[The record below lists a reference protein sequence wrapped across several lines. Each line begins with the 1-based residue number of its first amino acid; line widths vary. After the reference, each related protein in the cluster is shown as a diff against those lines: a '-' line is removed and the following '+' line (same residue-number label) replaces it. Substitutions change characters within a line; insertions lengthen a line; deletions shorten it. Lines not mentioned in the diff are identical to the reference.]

1 MYVKGEMD
9 RHAIFLDEK
18 TQCHKNIPSNCVCI
32 SLTLTA
38 RWVFWFVRLWQLNK
52 MILSFLEKKNEILK
66 KR

>member
-18 TQCHKNIPSNCVCI
+18 TQCHKNIPSDCVCI
-32 SLTLTA
+32 SLKLTS

-52 MILSFLEKKNEILK
+52 MIISFLEKMKY
-66 KR
+66 